1 MTIKSIL
8 ILSSDN
14 DVETGNDVIDDLLP
28 MEKDRTKTSLCYV
41 MWNLFTADSLLFPND
56 SSIASLEANQNRKNN
71 SHQKLK
77 TTQVIDGLVFLNLSD
92 KISTKEKNVKYFNQ
106 KNV

>member
-28 MEKDRTKTSLCYV
+28 MEKD
-41 MWNLFTADSLLFPND
+41 
-56 SSIASLEANQNRKNN
+56 
-71 SHQKLK
+71 
-77 TTQVIDGLVFLNLSD
+77 
-92 KISTKEKNVKYFNQ
+92 
-106 KNV
+106 

>member
-28 MEKDRTKTSLCYV
+28 MEKDRTKRRYV
-41 MWNLFTADSLLFPND
+41 MLCGFYLP
-56 SSIASLEANQNRKNN
+56 SIVY
-71 SHQKLK
+71 H
-77 TTQVIDGLVFLNLSD
+77 FLM
-92 KISTKEKNVKYFNQ
+92 IVQ
-106 KNV
+106 